1 MRVSAVGRRQS
12 TGSRQSVLACLVA
25 LLVLMACDPN
35 TTRPRVNPFPE
46 DATTEV
52 RAKTPVATERLLAA
66 LAADSVPI
74 KFSSTRDGYV
84 ETPWLNA
91 ETLRATD
98 TRPIGTDIVRIRG
111 WVNPGKEG
119 FSVIIVEG
127 AYRQMADPSL
137 PEREL
142 ERPLP
147 PGHPVQVRIDS
158 LLARIPTNRA
168 GTANAPRPAPPA
180 TDSTTAP
187 AAVPQDSAPKS
198 R

>member
-1 MRVSAVGRRQS
+1 MKRETGDGRRE
-12 TGSRQSVLACLVA
+12 TALLALVLVLAS
-25 LLVLMACDPN
+25 CDPN
-35 TTRPRVNPFPE
+35 TTRPRVVPFPE

-52 RAKTPVATERLLAA
+52 RAKTPAATERLLAA

-74 KFSSTRDGYV
+74 KFSSTHDGYV
-84 ETPWLNA
+84 ETPWLSA

-98 TRPIGTDIVRIRG
+98 ARPIGTDIVRIRG

-168 GTANAPRPAPPA
+168 GTANAPRPVPPA
-180 TDSTTAP
+180 TDSAIAP

>member
-52 RAKTPVATERLLAA
+52 RAKTPVAT
-66 LAADSVPI
+66 
-74 KFSSTRDGYV
+74 
-84 ETPWLNA
+84 
-91 ETLRATD
+91 ATD

>member
-1 MRVSAVGRRQS
+1 VSAP
-12 TGSRQSVLACLVA
+12 SRGFLPPCRLI
-25 LLVLMACDPN
+25 LLPLLFACDPN
-35 TTRPRVNPFPE
+35 TTRPRVVPFPE

-52 RAKTPVATERLLAA
+52 RAKIPVATERLLAA

-84 ETPWLNA
+84 ETPWLDA
-91 ETLRATD
+91 GTLRATD
-98 TRPIGTDIVRIRG
+98 ARPIGSDIVRIRG

-147 PGHPVQVRIDS
+147 KDHPTQVRIDS
-158 LLARIPTNRA
+158 LVARIPTNRA
-168 GTANAPRPAPPA
+168 GTVAPPVH
-180 TDSTTAP
+180 AP
-187 AAVPQDSAPKS
+187 PQPADSAS
-198 R
+198 

>member
-1 MRVSAVGRRQS
+1 MKRETGNGRRK
-12 TGSRQSVLACLVA
+12 TA
-25 LLVLMACDPN
+25 LLVLAVLVSACDPN
-35 TTRPRVNPFPE
+35 TTRPRVVPFPE

-52 RAKTPVATERLLAA
+52 RAKIPVATERLLAA

-91 ETLRATD
+91 ETLRATEA
-98 TRPIGTDIVRIRG
+98 RPIGSDIVRIRG

-119 FSVIIVEG
+119 FSVIIVEA

-147 PGHPVQVRIDS
+147 ANHPTQLRIDS
-158 LLARIPTNRA
+158 LVGRIPTNRA
-168 GTANAPRPAPPA
+168 GTANPPPPPAPA
-180 TDSTTAP
+180 VDSNPAP
-187 AAVPQDSAPKS
+187 ARLPQDTAPKS
-198 R
+198 Q